1 MNIHTV
7 DIIYLILYQI
17 AGDKKKKSDT
27 IPAVR

>member
-17 AGDKKKKSDT
+17 AGDKKKSDT
-27 IPAVR
+27 IPALK